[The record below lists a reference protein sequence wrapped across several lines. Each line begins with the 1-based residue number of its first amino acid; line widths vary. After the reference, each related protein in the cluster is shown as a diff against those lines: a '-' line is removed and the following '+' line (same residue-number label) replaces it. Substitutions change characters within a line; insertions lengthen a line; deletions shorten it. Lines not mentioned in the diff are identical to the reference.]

1 MAERVWGVVVAG
13 LGGQGVIKTS
23 DILAQAAFDG
33 GWDVKK
39 AEIHGM
45 SQRGGSVSSDVRF
58 GPRVLSPMIPA
69 GEADCLL
76 LVDVGQLAANADRPR
91 PDAPIIT
98 PELID
103 PSALTTR
110 RALGVAL
117 LGVLSH
123 LLPLEVECW
132 QQAIRD
138 NLAER
143 LWSANLAAFDVG
155 RSVDVRS
162 LGATT

>member
-23 DILAQAAFDG
+23 DILAQAAFDA

-58 GPRVLSPMIPA
+58 GPQVLSPMIPS

-76 LVDVGQLAANADRPR
+76 LVDAEQRDANADRPR
-91 PDAPIIT
+91 PGAPILT

-103 PSALTTR
+103 VSALSSR
-110 RALGVAL
+110 RTVGVAL
-117 LGVLSH
+117 LGVLSQM
-123 LLPLEVECW
+123 LPLEVDVW
-132 QQAIRD
+132 QRAIRD

-143 LWSANLAAFDVG
+143 LWAANLSAFELGRATNAWHQGAA
-155 RSVDVRS
+155 S
-162 LGATT
+162 